1 MQRIEDRHWFNCVPD
16 TGSLIVELVEG
27 TDVPNQRNRQ
37 YKLTD
42 GRIATSREL
51 EHSPENVYH
60 IPGSTLR
67 RRLCDGV
74 RDPREL
80 FAPPM
85 NRGRGSV
92 GAKARRAAREEVAA

>member
-27 TDVPNQRNRQ
+27 TGDPYHRNRQ

-42 GRIATSREL
+42 GRIARAAEL
-51 EHSPENVYH
+51 EQSPENIHH

-74 RDPREL
+74 RDPRQL
-80 FAPPM
+80 FAPPQ
-85 NRGRGSV
+85 NRGRGSTN
-92 GAKARRAAREEVAA
+92 AKARRAALAEVAA